1 MGGRGADSV
10 PISLV
15 SLRLYIPEAA
25 LSTGRQAGLVSCFV
39 GNSCGEATVG
49 LSEDYTIHIG
59 LQLT

>member
-1 MGGRGADSV
+1 M

-25 LSTGRQAGLVSCFV
+25 LSTGRQAALVSCFV
-39 GNSCGEATVG
+39 GNNCREAAVG
-49 LSEDYTIHIG
+49 LNEDYTIDID